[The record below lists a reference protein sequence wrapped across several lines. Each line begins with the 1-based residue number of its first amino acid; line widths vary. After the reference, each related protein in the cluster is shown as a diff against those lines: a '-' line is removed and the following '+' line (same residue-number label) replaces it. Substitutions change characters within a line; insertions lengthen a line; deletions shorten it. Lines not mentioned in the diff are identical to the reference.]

1 MLDDRKSRV
10 LKALVEEY
18 IRTGA
23 PVSSQTVLDRSGL
36 DVSSAT
42 VRNDIASLESYG
54 FVSQPHTSAGRLP
67 THQGYRFYVDHLS
80 PVKLREATRGQIDEF
95 FREVHKQ
102 ISEMLR
108 ESSTLVSE
116 LTNYPAVVVGP
127 GASSDIIDDIRLVP
141 LGGSMVLVV
150 AIAQNGRVH
159 QEYVDVGTDVSVE
172 MIEEAERLV
181 SAAFHGHSL
190 ESPETD
196 GLKRS
201 DLPAVV
207 KRIVA
212 PVSEQLASTHS
223 SEREV
228 YVGGTS
234 RMAALWNDLT
244 MVRHLLK
251 MLDEEA
257 SLIDL
262 MSDESTGTNVRF
274 GPDLGDETDLAVVTA
289 TYETPSGAMG
299 KVGVIGTMRMNYRR
313 AIKVVEEVSDGLEE
327 SFGGSG

>member
-18 IRTGA
+18 IRTGE

-42 VRNDIASLESYG
+42 VRNDLSRLESYG

-116 LTNYPAVVVGP
+116 LTSYPAVVVGP

-141 LGGSMVLVV
+141 LGGSTVLVV
-150 AIAQNGRVH
+150 AVAENGRVH
-159 QEYVDVGTDVSVE
+159 QEYVDVGTDVSAE

-212 PVSEQLASTHS
+212 PISEQLTATHS

-228 YVGGTS
+228 HVGGTS

-244 MVRHLLK
+244 MVRYLLK

-274 GPDLGDETDLAVVTA
+274 GPDLGDETDLAIITA

-299 KVGVIGTMRMNYRR
+299 KVGVIGPMRMNYRR

-327 SFGGSG
+327 SFGGSD